1 MYFTKG
7 SSTGKEYYSQ
17 TFSNTLILNQNE
29 VCLLSG
35 KDLHTNAEP
44 SISKDVGMI
53 IKIKILFNII
63 MGQA

>member
-1 MYFTKG
+1 M
-7 SSTGKEYYSQ
+7 
-17 TFSNTLILNQNE
+17 NRNE

-53 IKIKILFNII
+53 IKTKILFNII